1 MNASQPRYGID
12 TVLVISVK
20 RLLPVEIRGVAAPL
34 GRPKSGATLP
44 PRRVTAKVANSPT
57 KPSGVQLVPYERTR
71 CRL

>member
-1 MNASQPRYGID
+1 MINASQPRYGID

-44 PRRVTAKVANSPT
+44 PRRVTAKAQTP
-57 KPSGVQLVPYERTR
+57 QLSRPGFS
-71 CRL
+71 